1 MAGTE
6 LGRIAAEMRAARRWA
21 CSIPPFSDSQ
31 PLLTM
36 ADAYAVGRELH
47 AARLAEGEVA
57 VGRKIGF
64 TNPAMWTAL
73 GVRDPIWAPM
83 YASGVQRLDGSP
95 LALKGFVE
103 PRIEPEIVFRLAA
116 VPPRDADLAG
126 VASCIEW
133 VAQGF
138 ELVQSHF
145 PLWRFRAPDT
155 VIDGGLHGALRYGPP
170 MPIREIAADP
180 VAALAGFTLELFCD
194 GTPMEAGRGANVLGN
209 PLAALAHLVALVAKD
224 PEAAPLRP
232 GEIITTGTITA
243 AWPVH
248 PGERW
253 SVRLAGIALS
263 AGEIRF
269 A

>member
-1 MAGTE
+1 MAVGE

-21 CSIPPFSDSQ
+21 CSIAPFSDRL
-31 PLLTM
+31 PTLTM
-36 ADAYAVGRELH
+36 AQAYAVGRDLH
-47 AARLAEGEVA
+47 AALLAEGETA

-73 GVRDPIWAPM
+73 GVRDPIWAHM
-83 YASGVQRLDGSP
+83 YASGVAPLDALP
-95 LALKGFVE
+95 FVLKGLVE

-126 VASCIEW
+126 IASCIEW

-138 ELVQSHF
+138 EIVQSHF

-170 MPIREIAADP
+170 LPLGEIATDP
-180 VAALAGFTLELFCD
+180 VAALAGFTLELYCD
-194 GTPMEAGRGANVLGN
+194 GKPVEAGRGANVLGN
-209 PLAALAHLVALVAKD
+209 PLAALAHLVALVADD
-224 PEAAPLRP
+224 PQAAPLQP

-243 AWPVH
+243 AWPVRA
-248 PGERW
+248 GENW
-253 SVRLAGIALS
+253 SARLAGIALS

-269 A
+269 T

>member
-1 MAGTE
+1 MPGGE

-21 CSIPPFSDSQ
+21 CSLAPFSDRL
-31 PLLTM
+31 PMLTM
-36 ADAYAVGRELH
+36 AEAYAVGRDLH
-47 AARLAEGEVA
+47 AARLAEGEA
-57 VGRKIGF
+57 AAGRKIGF

-73 GVRDPIWAPM
+73 GVRVPIWAHM
-83 YASGVQRLDGSP
+83 YASGVQPLDGTP

-126 VASCIEW
+126 IAACIEW
-133 VAQGF
+133 VAHGF

-155 VIDGGLHGALRYGPP
+155 VIDGGLHAALRFGPP
-170 MPIREIAADP
+170 TPLREIAADP

-194 GTPMEAGRGANVLGN
+194 GVPVEAGRGANVLGN
-209 PLAALAHLVALVAKD
+209 PLAALAHLVALVASD
-224 PEAAPLRP
+224 PDAAPLRP

-248 PGERW
+248 PGECW
-253 SVRLAGIALS
+253 SVRLAGIALA
-263 AGEIRF
+263 AGELRL